1 SRSWEPAGTRDA
13 AQAPPVALPRSAS
26 LRASK
31 DWAGLGLISGAI
43 AEPAF
48 RPAPPR
54 QTETDETYTPAEK
67 AKYVKS
73 DITIKVNQGKSNTV
87 NLNQSAISVGVAS
100 TPTFDAR
107 KLVTKS
113 VRFGPAGAAPVS
125 RQDSDFNGDGLIDA
139 VFGFSTQQTGVAPRD
154 TP

>member
-1 SRSWEPAGTRDA
+1 MRFTREL
-13 AQAPPVALPRSAS
+13 QP
-26 LRASK
+26 
-31 DWAGLGLISGAI
+31 G
-43 AEPAF
+43 F

-87 NLNQSAISVGVAS
+87 NLNQAAVSVGVVS

-139 VFGFSTQQTGVAPRD
+139 VFAFTYVPDFFGKMGFAEVERGELPLKAWKDCLRCPKFQCCDEVAMYFALR
-154 TP
+154 